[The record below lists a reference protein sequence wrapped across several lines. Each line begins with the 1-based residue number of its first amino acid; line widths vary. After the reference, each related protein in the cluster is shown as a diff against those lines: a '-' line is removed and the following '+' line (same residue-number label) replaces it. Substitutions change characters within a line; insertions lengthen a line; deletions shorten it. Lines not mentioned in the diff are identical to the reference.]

1 MSQALRQISKSPFT
15 RWIERMKPPW
25 WFTQP
30 TFTIYNGKLDL
41 MEHVSQFNQ
50 RMAIHTRNEALI
62 CKAFPSSL
70 KHVAMRWFNGLEE
83 GSVDSFEELTRAFRA
98 RFFTCS
104 GIPRPLDALLSMAVR
119 EGETLNTYSDR
130 YRELFNE
137 INSVLRIWPSGLLRW
152 GFSQILI

>member
-1 MSQALRQISKSPFT
+1 M
-15 RWIERMKPPW
+15 
-25 WFTQP
+25 
-30 TFTIYNGKLDL
+30 
-41 MEHVSQFNQ
+41 
-50 RMAIHTRNEALI
+50 RNEALI

-83 GSVDSFEELTRAFRA
+83 GSVDSFEELTRAFGA

-137 INSVLRIWPSGLLRW
+137 INSDFEDMAVRTFKVGLPTNSDLRKSLTIKLARSMH
-152 GFSQILI
+152 